1 MVFVRERAL
10 KARPDKGVPV
20 GIERLSPVT
29 IFLRA
34 FTAGLL
40 FKGSLRFRFIS
51 RGSAINVG
59 SQSA

>member
-34 FTAGLL
+34 FTLVC
-40 FKGSLRFRFIS
+40 FLRDP
-51 RGSAINVG
+51 
-59 SQSA
+59 